1 VATKKEWTGRVDVMS
16 HEAMAAVDD
25 QSHYEISLTAGQA
38 FVAFVL
44 LLLSLAASFAFGLMI
59 GKGQGDERLIVRKEP
74 AVITEAGLAAK
85 KQPSGRIVELGVADD
100 DFKQSVPPAA
110 ASAATSTVA
119 PVVTEVAPPNPSV
132 ADAPATVAGSETA
145 SAPPTSTPPST
156 WVSTPPRPAV
166 TEAHPAA
173 PAPAPAVA
181 APAIKSGPAYAQLLS
196 TGDQK
201 TAEGLAAK
209 VIDRGFTSAY
219 VERNVSEK
227 GTIFRVRVRF
237 PSEADAR
244 AAEPRLREFSKDVW
258 ITR

>member
-1 VATKKEWTGRVDVMS
+1 MS

-74 AVITEAGLAAK
+74 AVITEAGLGAK
-85 KQPSGRIVELGVADD
+85 KQPSGHIVELGVADD
-100 DFKQSVPPAA
+100 DFKPSVPPAT
-110 ASAATSTVA
+110 ATGATATVA
-119 PVVTEVAPPNPSV
+119 PIVTEVAPPSAPAS
-132 ADAPATVAGSETA
+132 DAPPNTGGSEPVLT
-145 SAPPTSTPPST
+145 TPPSAS
-156 WVSTPPRPAV
+156 VSTPPRPVV
-166 TEAHPAA
+166 TETHPAA
-173 PAPAPAVA
+173 PAPTSAVA
-181 APAIKSGPAYAQLLS
+181 TPSIKSGPAYAQLLS

-201 TAEGLAAK
+201 TAEALAAK

-219 VERNVSEK
+219 VERNISEK

-237 PSEADAR
+237 PSEAAAR